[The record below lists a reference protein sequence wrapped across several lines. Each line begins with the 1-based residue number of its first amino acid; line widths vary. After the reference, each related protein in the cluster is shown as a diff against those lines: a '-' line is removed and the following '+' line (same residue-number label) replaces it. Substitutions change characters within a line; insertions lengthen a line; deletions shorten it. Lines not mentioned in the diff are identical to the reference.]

1 MFKTKYKVTKNKYL
15 NTLKYK
21 TFFAVIPQKTFMSKF
36 LKNRQEVQVEYS
48 IYINLEKQKEFLN
61 NLGNE
66 RESSLDKCLN
76 VVYITTVYA
85 VHFTILKMHIF
96 L

>member
-36 LKNRQEVQVEYS
+36 LKNRQEVQVQ
-48 IYINLEKQKEFLN
+48 YIHK
-61 NLGNE
+61 LGKIE
-66 RESSLDKCLN
+66 RVFE
-76 VVYITTVYA
+76 
-85 VHFTILKMHIF
+85 
-96 L
+96 